1 MALLQYRNT
10 PSSRDG
16 LSPAQK
22 RFGHPMQDLLPA
34 HSRSFA
40 PEWQHSA
47 EDTAEKA
54 TDMTPAAKRYY
65 DRTAHTLPINQQ
77 GSQVVLQNPVTKL
90 WDTYGIVVS
99 VEPHCKYRVRIKSG
113 KVLVRN
119 RRFLRHRRAVSN
131 PLQAMPSPVKTSS
144 LLPLTPSPPLHPPTP
159 ELALLPRRSGRV
171 TRRPWR
177 LVEDPTWKP
186 FQYASS

>member
-1 MALLQYRNT
+1 MI
-10 PSSRDG
+10 G
-16 LSPAQK
+16 PAQK

-40 PEWQHSA
+40 PEWQHSD

-54 TDMTPAAKRYY
+54 TDMTQAAKRYY
-65 DRTAHTLPINQQ
+65 DRTAHTLPIIQQ

-99 VEPHCKYRVRIKSG
+99 VEPHHKYHVRTNSG

-119 RRFLRHRRAVSN
+119 RRFVCRRRAVSN

-144 LLPLTPSPPLHPPTP
+144 LLPPTLSPPLNPPTP
-159 ELALLPRRSGRV
+159 ELLSRRSGWV
-171 TRRPWR
+171 TRRPRR
-177 LVEDPTWKP
+177 LVEDPTWNRLKT
-186 FQYASS
+186 FQYMHVVNPA

>member
-1 MALLQYRNT
+1 MMRSSVCALLQYRNT

-22 RFGHPMQDLLPA
+22 LFGHPMQDLLPA

-54 TDMTPAAKRYY
+54 TDMTQAAKRYY
-65 DRTAHTLPINQQ
+65 DRTAHTLPTIQQ

-90 WDTYGIVVS
+90 WDTYGIVES
-99 VEPHCKYRVRIKSG
+99 VEPHRKYRVRTKSG

-119 RRFLRHRRAVSN
+119 CRFLRRCRAVSN
-131 PLQAMPSPVKTSS
+131 PLQATPSLVKTSS
-144 LLPLTPSPPLHPPTP
+144 LLPPALSPPLNPPTP
-159 ELALLPRRSGRV
+159 EFAPRQSGRV
-171 TRRPWR
+171 TRRP
-177 LVEDPTWKP
+177 
-186 FQYASS
+186 